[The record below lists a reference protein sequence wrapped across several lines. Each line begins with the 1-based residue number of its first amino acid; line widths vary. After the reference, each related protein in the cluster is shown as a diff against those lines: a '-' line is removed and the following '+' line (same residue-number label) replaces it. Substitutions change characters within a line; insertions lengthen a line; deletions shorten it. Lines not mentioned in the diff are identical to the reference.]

1 MSDPKDDQDQTATD
15 GTGTDGTGTSDQ
27 LSDGSGPA
35 GHRAQEGGD
44 DDQFQG

>member
-1 MSDPKDDQDQTATD
+1 MSDPKDDQDRT
-15 GTGTDGTGTSDQ
+15 GTGTDDTGTSEQ

>member
-1 MSDPKDDQDQTATD
+1 MSDPKQPTDQDD
-15 GTGTDGTGTSDQ
+15 ETGTSEQ

-35 GHRAQEGGD
+35 GHTTQEGGD